1 MNAAIPPVA
10 NVMIASG
17 EPTDLAENGTAA
29 DNAVIGS
36 GGYNRL
42 KPKVR
47 IAKGS
52 RVQERAEPGRIGTV
66 IGAVGKGK
74 WEVQFDG
81 EGAIEVKASRGALT
95 LYERATGKKESH
107 NKPATSVQ
115 AAAPKTGRKGRGSSR
130 STHPSSDDD
139 VDDNDDEEDFDEDY
153 DEESSYDGSS
163 SSSAL
168 RKPTPPRKKKLR
180 VLASSAKKIVSLPR
194 RRKNMGRKQLFTPRS
209 KSPSREDSL
218 DSSNVFGSNSFDS
231 DVYIPEEDDGFDDG
245 FEKEED
251 DKCQGE
257 PKLITDNQGG
267 TRTEYLD
274 EPQKNE
280 KYQAAK
286 KMMDGQKEKL
296 IEEKHK
302 IVVEVKSKKAYVFGG
317 RVEGRASTE
326 FAECLGT
333 ITEVIDK
340 NRYRIQWDD
349 GTDTEALKNQL
360 RLSKEPNQKVTWEVV
375 RDHIAPNPPSAYSQ
389 VGVVGFRAE
398 EFAIMD
404 TESEDYSHP
413 FFKLLLSLWPGD

>member
-1 MNAAIPPVA
+1 M
-10 NVMIASG
+10 
-17 EPTDLAENGTAA
+17 
-29 DNAVIGS
+29 
-36 GGYNRL
+36 
-42 KPKVR
+42 
-47 IAKGS
+47 
-52 RVQERAEPGRIGTV
+52 
-66 IGAVGKGK
+66 
-74 WEVQFDG
+74 
-81 EGAIEVKASRGALT
+81 
-95 LYERATGKKESH
+95 
-107 NKPATSVQ
+107 
-115 AAAPKTGRKGRGSSR
+115 
-130 STHPSSDDD
+130 
-139 VDDNDDEEDFDEDY
+139 
-153 DEESSYDGSS
+153 
-163 SSSAL
+163 
-168 RKPTPPRKKKLR
+168 
-180 VLASSAKKIVSLPR
+180 
-194 RRKNMGRKQLFTPRS
+194 
-209 KSPSREDSL
+209 

-340 NRYRIQWDD
+340 NRYRIQW
-349 GTDTEALKNQL
+349 
-360 RLSKEPNQKVTWEVV
+360 
-375 RDHIAPNPPSAYSQ
+375 
-389 VGVVGFRAE
+389 
-398 EFAIMD
+398 
-404 TESEDYSHP
+404 
-413 FFKLLLSLWPGD
+413 